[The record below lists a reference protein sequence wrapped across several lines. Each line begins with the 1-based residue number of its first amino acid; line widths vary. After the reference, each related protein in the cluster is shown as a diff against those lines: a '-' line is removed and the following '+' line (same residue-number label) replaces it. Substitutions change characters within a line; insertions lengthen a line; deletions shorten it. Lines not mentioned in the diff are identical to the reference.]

1 MVKLQR
7 FRFLKLFQNKLLFGL
22 GLTLIILALLSAI
35 AFFLV
40 KKLRPAVP
48 QTIDIGEVDAPFNR
62 GKADRKALQR
72 LAKRKQ
78 PVTWVFAGDSI
89 THGCMHTDYL
99 RNYQEYFAQAMKAS
113 PQRAQDIVVNTG
125 VSGATTAELMQYF
138 DAWVMDYRPDVV
150 FICYGMNDCAAQ
162 GMTVETYR
170 QNLGEAVRRIRA
182 SGAIPVLHTPNTS
195 RRQRNIVPYLE
206 AARKLAEEEAVLFV
220 DHNAFWSA
228 HSREVKTLMSDA
240 IHPNEYGHLL
250 LCRYLLQSLE
260 LMPFAKGLLKSG
272 SYRDIPLPPDQA
284 PVPAPLSHDMQKSRL
299 LAPCLSN
306 GKPSVWVYL
315 GGAATAG
322 TQLSANGARAYPEHI
337 QEVVRWEMIDDEYTT
352 RMRYCL
358 NSAHPGDT
366 VSDMLAHYDDWA
378 GRFRP
383 ALVSIMP
390 ELEADGLVS
399 EDVFERDL
407 AALVRRARA
416 DGALVLLQTPL
427 LLREEAGAYLSVMR
441 RLADAQGVLLLD
453 HALLA
458 QQVAE
463 QYPNTGDKW
472 LFSNGL
478 PNAEGEL
485 IIARNFCVTLL
496 TVPKKSRILT
506 KDYSCV

>member
-1 MVKLQR
+1 M
-7 FRFLKLFQNKLLFGL
+7 
-22 GLTLIILALLSAI
+22 
-35 AFFLV
+35 
-40 KKLRPAVP
+40 
-48 QTIDIGEVDAPFNR
+48 
-62 GKADRKALQR
+62 
-72 LAKRKQ
+72 
-78 PVTWVFAGDSI
+78 
-89 THGCMHTDYL
+89 
-99 RNYQEYFAQAMKAS
+99 
-113 PQRAQDIVVNTG
+113 
-125 VSGATTAELMQYF
+125 
-138 DAWVMDYRPDVV
+138 
-150 FICYGMNDCAAQ
+150 
-162 GMTVETYR
+162 
-170 QNLGEAVRRIRA
+170 
-182 SGAIPVLHTPNTS
+182 
-195 RRQRNIVPYLE
+195 
-206 AARKLAEEEAVLFV
+206 
-220 DHNAFWSA
+220 
-228 HSREVKTLMSDA
+228 
-240 IHPNEYGHLL
+240 
-250 LCRYLLQSLE
+250 
-260 LMPFAKGLLKSG
+260 
-272 SYRDIPLPPDQA
+272 
-284 PVPAPLSHDMQKSRL
+284 
-299 LAPCLSN
+299 
-306 GKPSVWVYL
+306 WVYL

-427 LLREEAGAYLSVMR
+427 LLREEASAYLSVMR
-441 RLADAQGVLLLD
+441 RLASAQGVLLLD

-458 QQVAE
+458 RQAAE

-472 LFSNGL
+472 LFSNGM
-478 PNAEGEL
+478 PNEEGEL
-485 IIARNFCVTLL
+485 IIARNFCATLL